1 MHKSLMKKLL
11 LLSLLLIAGSA
22 VALLAYAH
30 SGSGHGPTGEGYGR
44 AHGMGSGEHHM
55 GREAHG
61 KWRGKHGMGR
71 GMGMGMMPFLE
82 ELPEAKR
89 DKLEQ
94 LKLTTGQA
102 MMAKR
107 LEIRKA
113 RRKLREAMQKFPLDR
128 KATESHW
135 QAVNNVRR
143 EMFRMRLGMMAQM
156 QQIVGREM
164 WDKMHSER
172 EAYRQGERGMRH
184 R

>member
-1 MHKSLMKKLL
+1 MKKLL
-11 LLSLLLIAGSA
+11 LLSVLLIAGA
-22 VALLAYAH
+22 GLALLAYAH
-30 SGSGHGPTGEGYGR
+30 SGSGRGPAGEGYGR
-44 AHGMGSGEHHM
+44 AHGMGGGGHHM

-61 KWRGKHGMGR
+61 KWRGRHGMGR
-71 GMGMGMMPFLE
+71 GMGMGPMHFLE

-107 LEIRKA
+107 FEMRKA
-113 RRKLREAMQKFPLDR
+113 RRNLREAMQKFPLDR
-128 KATESHW
+128 KAAESGW
-135 QAVNNVRR
+135 QAVNNLRR

-156 QQIVGREM
+156 QQIVGREL

-172 EAYRQGERGMRH
+172 EASRQGEHGMRH